1 MVSAFD
7 IAGVSGLGFKASD
20 HRCLS
25 SIPSTSLRAGFCILY
40 SVFCLLPSV
49 FLCLCL
55 AGCTKPEEK
64 PVWEKVK
71 VGDLADGTKVPQ
83 TKFLKTINVE
93 VHVFEIPADNIGELD
108 NIRKKLR
115 IRPLRLTDYPAFEA
129 NSFLVRFGQAR
140 IWSEIQNM
148 LLKADG
154 RQIAKATLM
163 LTYGE
168 PQTITVAGLNHPR
181 TVFYTATDGSRQ
193 GANVGPGILGLRIR
207 ADDVPGA
214 VGICDLVAYPV
225 FYLPMTSTIPKFDD
239 HMKRREF
246 PFIAAAFGLRMSP
259 GGFVFLAPK
268 EYISDQ
274 TTLAGLFFSN
284 VKGSLFLSRSG
295 RKPPEYKPAVR
306 VFLLAC
312 TRIDV

>member
-1 MVSAFD
+1 MVSAFH
-7 IAGVSGLGFKASD
+7 IAGVLGFRLTTSD
-20 HRCLS
+20 HRRPS
-25 SIPSTSLRAGFCILY
+25 SVASSSLRAGFCILY

-93 VHVFEIPADNIGELD
+93 VHVFEIPVDNIDVLD
-108 NIRKKLR
+108 KIRKKLR
-115 IRPLRLTDYPAFEA
+115 IRPLRLKNYQAFSA
-129 NSFLVRFGQAR
+129 NSFLARFGQSNV
-140 IWSEIQNM
+140 WNEVHNM
-148 LLKADG
+148 LIAADG
-154 RQIAKATLM
+154 QEVAKVSLM
-163 LTYGE
+163 LPDGQH
-168 PQTITVAGLNHPR
+168 QTLAVTGLSHTR
-181 TVFYTATDGSRQ
+181 TVFYTAINGSRQ
-193 GANVGPGILGLRIR
+193 GANIGPGILGLRIKGDR
-207 ADDVPGA
+207 IPGRT
-214 VGICDLVAYPV
+214 GICEVAAYPV
-225 FYLPMTSTIPKFDD
+225 FTVPMTSTIPEFDD
-239 HMKRREF
+239 HIKRREF

-259 GGFVFLAPK
+259 GDFVFLGPR
-268 EYISDQ
+268 EYVSDQ
-274 TTLAGLFFSN
+274 TALGGLFFSN

>member
-1 MVSAFD
+1 MASAFD

-20 HRCLS
+20 HRCLP
-25 SIPSTSLRAGFCILY
+25 SIPSTSLRAGFCMLSAVY
-40 SVFCLLPSV
+40 LCF
-49 FLCLCL
+49 FLV
-55 AGCTKPEEK
+55 GCTEPKEK
-64 PVWEKVK
+64 PIWEKVK
-71 VGDLADGTKVPQ
+71 VGDLADDTKVPQ
-83 TKFLKTINVE
+83 TEFLKTINVE

-108 NIRKKLR
+108 KIRKKLR

-148 LLKADG
+148 LLDADG

-168 PQTITVAGLNHPR
+168 PQTIAVAGLNHSR
-181 TVFYTATDGSRQ
+181 TVFYTATDGLKQ

-207 ADDVPGA
+207 ADDVLGA
-214 VGICDLVAYPV
+214 AGVCDLVAYPV
-225 FYLPMTSTIPKFDD
+225 FYLPQQNTIRQLN
-239 HMKRREF
+239 KRLKSREF
-246 PFIAAAFGLRMSP
+246 AFTTAAFGLRMSP

-284 VKGSLFLSRSG
+284 VKGSLFLSKSG

>member
-1 MVSAFD
+1 MASALD
-7 IAGVSGLGFKASD
+7 IASVSGPGFKASD
-20 HRCLS
+20 HRCLPS
-25 SIPSTSLRAGFCILY
+25 VPSTSLRTGLCILSAVY
-40 SVFCLLPSV
+40 
-49 FLCLCL
+49 LCFFL
-55 AGCTKPEEK
+55 AGCPKPKEE
-64 PVWEKVK
+64 PIWEKVK
-71 VGDLADGTKVPQ
+71 VGDLANDTKVPQ

-93 VHVFEIPADNIGELD
+93 VHVFEIPADNVGELD

-115 IRPLRLTDYPAFEA
+115 IKPLRLTDYPAFEA

-148 LLKADG
+148 LLDADG
-154 RQIAKATLM
+154 QQIAKATLM
-163 LTYGE
+163 LTYGQ
-168 PQTITVAGLNHPR
+168 PQTIAVAGLNRPR
-181 TVFYTATDGSRQ
+181 TVFYTATDGSRH

-207 ADDVPGA
+207 ADDIPGA
-214 VGICDLVAYPV
+214 AGVCDLVAYPV
-225 FYLPMTSTIPKFDD
+225 FYLPRQSTIRQLN
-239 HMKRREF
+239 KRLKSREF
-246 PFIAAAFGLRMSP
+246 AFTTAAFGLRMSP

-274 TTLAGLFFSN
+274 TALAGLFFSN
-284 VKGSLFLSRSG
+284 VQGSLFLSRSK